1 VQAQSLLQAWSIL
14 ESNNSVDLLQ
24 MEGSMSLI
32 FTLGTFLSCN
42 FTTFKEFPNRVK
54 LIYSLIDFIELSFDH
69 NLEKTNII
77 INY

>member
-1 VQAQSLLQAWSIL
+1 
-14 ESNNSVDLLQ
+14 